1 MLEKFFVTASGKMR
15 DINAY
20 AFTSL
25 AFHPKAECCLIDL
38 AGLLAR
44 SLLSTFPFQYYG
56 QWCEDSTVVSRLP
69 MAIGT
74 SVVSFSHNSRFTIHA
89 KNLQLRG

>member
-1 MLEKFFVTASGKMR
+1 VTASGKMR

-20 AFTSL
+20 AFTSF

-44 SLLSTFPFQYYG
+44 SLLNTFP
-56 QWCEDSTVVSRLP
+56 L
-69 MAIGT
+69 I
-74 SVVSFSHNSRFTIHA
+74 
-89 KNLQLRG
+89 KL